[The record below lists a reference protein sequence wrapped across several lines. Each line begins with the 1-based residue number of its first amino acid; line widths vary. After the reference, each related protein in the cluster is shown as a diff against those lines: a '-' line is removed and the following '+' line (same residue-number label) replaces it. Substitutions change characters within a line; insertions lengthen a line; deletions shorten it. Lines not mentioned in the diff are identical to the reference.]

1 MHQVASKQK
10 TNDTSVW
17 GKAPCHMNANE
28 KTLLYLVHRSI
39 HCYQIYYIL
48 QYYLLLWMSH
58 FFTNQF
64 IWCGVSRCSGGLGK
78 TALCICSIICRAETI
93 LQIVK
98 WLNLICERYDAYA
111 RWGTIYIDKFTF
123 MCRINQRKMAKLSC
137 CWSFQLS
144 YHLHSRFY
152 SLYLINSNEFER
164 LLFVSKK
171 KFFSSSK
178 QLWCERNN
186 HD

>member
-1 MHQVASKQK
+1 MNVQSQKKNDFKLWKSLHQVASKQK

-48 QYYLLLWMSH
+48 QYYLLLWMSD

-78 TALCICSIICRAETI
+78 ISLCICSIICRAETI

-98 WLNLICERYDAYA
+98 WLNLICERYDAYM
-111 RWGTIYIDKFTF
+111 RDEGQYTLT
-123 MCRINQRKMAKLSC
+123 N
-137 CWSFQLS
+137 
-144 YHLHSRFY
+144 
-152 SLYLINSNEFER
+152 SLLCVGLIKEKWQN
-164 LLFVSKK
+164 
-171 KFFSSSK
+171 
-178 QLWCERNN
+178 
-186 HD
+186 